1 VRNFITWRL
10 KSSEDAVV
18 LFHDTA
24 VEGAAFGVKKFFAE
38 PAARNPSFEFHRG
51 YGLGS
56 AQHRRGRDLQE
67 TGVRRMSGRA
77 PARQRPREVPLTV
90 VAIDGGA
97 AHELTRMAVQHTLR
111 VIEPEQVLILTD
123 DPKKIAISDD
133 VDYRQFA
140 GKSVIAYQRA
150 LWYEVPQWLRTD
162 HFLLI
167 QWDGHP
173 TNADAWTDE
182 FLAYDY
188 IGAPWPWF
196 GPESRVGNGGFSLRS
211 KRLAK
216 YLAANPDR
224 YPLWCPED
232 DAICRRYRMAL
243 MDEGFRWAPED
254 LAYRFS
260 VESPGKDLAMK
271 PFGFHSPLNWAWA
284 LSREERE
291 RRLRAAS
298 PYVSGLGAFETIRQW
313 HHGSA
318 R

>member
-1 VRNFITWRL
+1 LNADKRSLT
-10 KSSEDAVV
+10 
-18 LFHDTA
+18 T
-24 VEGAAFGVKKFFAE
+24 
-38 PAARNPSFEFHRG
+38 PSPN
-51 YGLGS
+51 L
-56 AQHRRGRDLQE
+56 
-67 TGVRRMSGRA
+67 A
-77 PARQRPREVPLTV
+77 PARQRPRKVPLTV

-97 AHELTRMAVQHTLR
+97 AHELTRMAVEHTLR

-123 DPKKIAISDD
+123 DPQKIAISGD

-173 TNADAWTDE
+173 VNADAWTDE

-196 GPESRVGNGGFSLRS
+196 GPETRVGNGGFSLRS
-211 KRLAK
+211 KSLARF
-216 YLAANPDR
+216 LAANPDR

-260 VESPGKDLAMK
+260 VESPGRDLAMK
-271 PFGFHSPLNWAWA
+271 PFGFHSPLNWTWA
-284 LSREERE
+284 LSSEERE
-291 RRLRAAS
+291 RRFRAAS
-298 PYVSGLGAFETIRQW
+298 PYVLGLGGFEKIRQW
-313 HHGSA
+313 HNQSG